1 MQRKVQI
8 LPKGRK
14 LLRPPK
20 LPHYNRTHVQGRD
33 SAVRGAI
40 QRSLRAAAARISQTP
55 TPASHR
61 RDAGPE
67 RKPTNR
73 DAEFYHTKS
82 VIKRPFCG
90 HGMEKKHVAVARAAR
105 RRPDRQA
112 REH

>member
-1 MQRKVQI
+1 MRMAATRLCAGDPAVFA
-8 LPKGRK
+8 R
-14 LLRPPK
+14 RW
-20 LPHYNRTHVQGRD
+20 RRD
-33 SAVRGAI
+33 YADAY
-40 QRSLRAAAARISQTP
+40 Q
-55 TPASHR
+55 ASHR
-61 RDAGPE
+61 RDARPE

-73 DAEFYHTKS
+73 DAEFYHTRS